1 MALVLGRR
9 LLRFRRGERN
19 RRRRFFEHAEGYTNH
34 VSVEA
39 EGLTFIV
46 STSDEAPGAPFFESR
61 SQKEFRVLRRA
72 CERIDPRGVFVDV
85 GANIG
90 TTTLPALSH
99 FGRAIALEPEPRNA
113 ALLRANVALN
123 HLEDRVTVHEAACSS
138 ASGQVVLRLSPTK
151 SGGHEIRR
159 PKTGEEGLEVPAVTL
174 DEVVAGEGL
183 RPDEVGLVWMDV
195 GGHEA
200 DVLHG
205 ATSLIEAGVPLVAEI
220 RARTAPDIQRLLAE
234 RYGQAVDLRS
244 EVELPLEE
252 LADHLARL
260 AAQGGRKFSD
270 ILLLGG

>member
-1 MALVLGRR
+1 MTPVLARR
-9 LLRFRRGERN
+9 LRRFRRAELDL
-19 RRRRFFEHAEGYTNH
+19 RRRFFEDAARHTQH
-34 VSVEA
+34 VSVQA

-46 STSDEAPGAPFFESR
+46 STADDSPGAPFFESR

-72 CERIDPRGVFVDV
+72 CDRIDTRGVFVDV

-90 TTTLPALSH
+90 TTTLPALRY
-99 FGRAIALEPEPRNA
+99 FDRAIALEPEPRNA

-123 HLEDRVTVHEAACSS
+123 RLDDRVTVHEAAGSS
-138 ASGQVVLRLSPTK
+138 ASGRVVLRLSPTK

-200 DVLHG
+200 DVLRG

-220 RARTAPDIQRLLAE
+220 RARTASDIERLLAG
-234 RYGQAVDLRS
+234 RYAQAVDLRA
-244 EVELPLEE
+244 EVELPLGE

-270 ILLLGG
+270 ILLRGG